1 MMAYILQINDRLSFE
16 GGYLS
21 KSMAV
26 LHICIVNPVVV
37 IVLKVRSVKQ
47 AFAILRDDNFV
58 RDAIVKDANVWNNL
72 HVLFFKL
79 PDNILFH
86 PKVIISFNFQTLLF
100 ADLSVVYIL

>member
-1 MMAYILQINDRLSFE
+1 MAYILQINDRLSFE

-21 KSMAV
+21 KSMTV

-58 RDAIVKDANVWNNL
+58 RDAIVKDANV
-72 HVLFFKL
+72 
-79 PDNILFH
+79 
-86 PKVIISFNFQTLLF
+86 
-100 ADLSVVYIL
+100 